1 MIKKKFIVTP
11 QVYLNLGYLWRDKDI
26 HIHNGNGYQHHVWD
40 RSRIFTN
47 ELSDKFPNERI
58 QDANIQSESNHMF
71 FCIDF
76 NRKQRIDKDV
86 LRFEYYNFSI
96 KGEDLEKAI
105 VTFKYAIP
113 SNYFSEIKDKYHVEN
128 NYPTKIIL
136 QYKNGDMRKFK
147 FKDKVLVYF
156 EQRNKALKTKKVIH
170 LKWN

>member
-1 MIKKKFIVTP
+1 MLKKKFTLTP
-11 QVYLNLGYLWRDKDI
+11 QIYLNLGYLWRDKDI
-26 HIHNGNGYQHHVWD
+26 DIHNCNGYQHHVWD
-40 RSRIFTN
+40 RSRIYTN

-58 QDANIQSESNHMF
+58 QDANIQSSSFPMF
-71 FCIDF
+71 FRIDF

-86 LRFEYYNFSI
+86 LSFEYVNYSL

-105 VTFKYAIP
+105 ITFKYPIP
-113 SNYFSEIKDKYHVEN
+113 SNYFSQINDKYHIEN

-136 QYKNGDMRKFK
+136 QYKNGDIRKFK

-156 EQRNKALKTKKVIH
+156 EQRNKALKTKKVIQ